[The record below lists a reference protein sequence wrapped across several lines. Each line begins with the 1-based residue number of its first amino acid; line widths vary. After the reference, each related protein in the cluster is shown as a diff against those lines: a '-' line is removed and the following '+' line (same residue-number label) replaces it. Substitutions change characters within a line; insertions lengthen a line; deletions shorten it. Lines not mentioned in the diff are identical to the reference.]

1 MGRVEVPRC
10 DIGGMDY
17 YKIPRDVFEAAYRDA
32 RNRTAAAK
40 RLAAVV
46 EYAFTGNAE
55 LLQSR
60 NDSAAFLSHFCSRID
75 RSRSNAFAAL
85 QKSEKKRVTA
95 ETQGG
100 KVLDLSR
107 CEPAD
112 LRTDKRLENR
122 DKREELT
129 ITSVS
134 GETDATPSARER
146 ANSPP
151 RTARAYAM
159 PRGRNPYE
167 AVTLSE
173 NPPTVEQ
180 VVSYGRSKGF
190 EAFTGERAYEEA
202 RALIDYNDGIGWK
215 APDGTPF
222 TDYRGLV
229 RLWNDRA
236 EEFGAY

>member
-1 MGRVEVPRC
+1 MGRVEVPHC

-46 EYAFTGNAE
+46 EYAFTGDAE
-55 LLQSR
+55 LLQNRS
-60 NDSAAFLSHFCSRID
+60 DSAAFLSHFCSRID

-85 QKSEKKRVTA
+85 QKNEKKHLAA
-95 ETQGG
+95 EMHSG
-100 KVLDLSR
+100 VPHNLSR

-122 DKREELT
+122 DKREEIT

-134 GETDATPSARER
+134 GGADATPSSHER

-151 RTARAYAM
+151 RNARTHAI
-159 PRGRNPYE
+159 PRRRSPYE

-180 VVSYGRSKGF
+180 IVEYGRMRGYES
-190 EAFTGERAYEEA
+190 FTGNRAHEEA
-202 RALIDYNDGIGWK
+202 RALIDYNESHGW
-215 APDGTPF
+215 ALPDGSPL

-229 RLWNDRA
+229 TLWNEKA

>member
-55 LLQSR
+55 LLQSC

-85 QKSEKKRVTA
+85 QKSEKKRLTA
-95 ETQGG
+95 ETQRGIPC
-100 KVLDLSR
+100 DLSR
-107 CEPAD
+107 CEPSD

-134 GETDATPSARER
+134 GETDAIPPSHER

-151 RTARAYAM
+151 MTAQAHAK
-159 PRGRNPYE
+159 PRRRGPYE

-173 NPPTVEQ
+173 NPPTAEQ
-180 VVSYGRSKGF
+180 IVNYGRSKGF

-202 RALIDYNDGIGWK
+202 RALIDYNEGIGWK

>member
-40 RLAAVV
+40 RIAAVV

-55 LLQSR
+55 LLQNY

-85 QKSEKKRVTA
+85 QKSENKRLAA
-95 ETQGG
+95 ETQRGMPY
-100 KVLDLSR
+100 DLSR

-112 LRTDKRLENR
+112 LRTDKRLEIR
-122 DKREELT
+122 DKGEGLT

-134 GETDATPSARER
+134 GETDPPIPAHER

-151 RTARAYAM
+151 RPAQVLAA
-159 PRGRNPYE
+159 PRKRTPYE

-180 VVSYGRSKGF
+180 IVEYGRMRGY
-190 EAFTGERAYEEA
+190 EAFLGNRAQEEA
-202 RALIDYNDGIGWK
+202 QALINYNESHGW
-215 APDGTPF
+215 ALPDGSPL

-229 RLWNDRA
+229 TLWNEKA

>member
-1 MGRVEVPRC
+1 MGRVEVPHC

-46 EYAFTGNAE
+46 EYAFTGDAE
-55 LLQSR
+55 LLQGCS
-60 NDSAAFLSHFCSRID
+60 DSAAFLSHFCSRID

-85 QKSEKKRVTA
+85 QKNEKKRLAA
-95 ETQGG
+95 ETHSG
-100 KVLDLSR
+100 VPHDLSR

-122 DKREELT
+122 DKREEIT

-134 GETDATPSARER
+134 GEADATPSAHER

-151 RTARAYAM
+151 RNARPHAI
-159 PRGRNPYE
+159 PRRRSPYE

-180 VVSYGRSKGF
+180 IVEYGRMRGYES
-190 EAFTGERAYEEA
+190 FTGNRAHEEA
-202 RALIDYNDGIGWK
+202 RALIDYNESHGW
-215 APDGTPF
+215 ALPDGSPL

-229 RLWNDRA
+229 TLWNEKA

>member
-55 LLQSR
+55 LLQNR

-85 QKSEKKRVTA
+85 QKSEKKHLAA
-95 ETQGG
+95 ETQCGIPC
-100 KVLDLSR
+100 DLSR

-122 DKREELT
+122 DKREGIT

-134 GETDATPSARER
+134 GEADATPSAHGR

-151 RTARAYAM
+151 RNARPHAI
-159 PRGRNPYE
+159 PRRHGPYE

-180 VVSYGRSKGF
+180 IVEYGRMRGY
-190 EAFTGERAYEEA
+190 EAFVGNHAQEEA
-202 RALIDYNDGIGWK
+202 QALIDYNESHGW
-215 APDGTPF
+215 ALPDGSPL

-229 RLWNDRA
+229 MLWNEKA

>member
-55 LLQSR
+55 LLQNC

-85 QKSEKKRVTA
+85 QNSEKKRLAA
-95 ETQGG
+95 ETQHSAARD
-100 KVLDLSR
+100 VRR
-107 CEPAD
+107 CEPTD
-112 LRTDKRLENR
+112 LYTDKRLEIR
-122 DKREELT
+122 DKREGLT

-134 GETDATPSARER
+134 EETDPPFPSHER

-151 RTARAYAM
+151 RPAQVLAM
-159 PRGRNPYE
+159 PRRRTPYE

-180 VVSYGRSKGF
+180 IVEYGRLKGY
-190 EAFTGERAYEEA
+190 EAFTGDRARDEA
-202 RALIDYNDGIGWK
+202 QSLIDYNEAHGW
-215 APDGTPF
+215 ALPDGSPL

-229 RLWNDRA
+229 RLWSEKA
-236 EEFGAY
+236 EEFGTY